1 MLQLETVGNGDPH
14 YSATT
19 EYEYFGTD
27 ANPYEV
33 ITDPYGNTTTDFTDQ
48 VGNVLQESNH
58 YGSTVTMYNSYDEP
72 CWTAPPGVS
81 YPGAPNYQSATCG
94 TPPASGSGATLYN
107 YDSYGNLNAVTDPV
121 GDVTETQ
128 YDANS
133 NPCWQSM
140 PGAIQ
145 GSWPACSSPPADA
158 TRFSYST
165 GDLLMSEATPD
176 GSGGSY
182 TYDTTTNTYN
192 GYGEI
197 ATTVSPDG
205 NAPGGNPA
213 NYITTYYYDS
223 AGRFYKVVA
232 PMNRTTTSTL
242 DADGNVTS
250 VTDPAN
256 QITSAAYDSD
266 ERLCWEAQSVSP
278 ASCGSPPST
287 SIRYTYNADTSDP
300 ITVTDQNGNVT
311 TYSYLNPEAQDS
323 PTTVADAMGN
333 ITSNVYDLNGNDCR
347 SGTASTSLYGGTD
360 PVCQWQS
367 GYTYQTFDQLGNV
380 LTSTDQN
387 GNTTTYTRSDDA
399 YPSDVTTVTPPSG
412 GSAQPTNDFYDSAG
426 RIALVEEGNGNWVS
440 YAYNAAGEKC
450 WQAPDLTFYP
460 TCSTTVPVGGS
471 SSATTTPMSRW
482 SCPM

>member
-1 MLQLETVGNGDPH
+1 
-14 YSATT
+14 
-19 EYEYFGTD
+19 
-27 ANPYEV
+27 
-33 ITDPYGNTTTDFTDQ
+33 
-48 VGNVLQESNH
+48 
-58 YGSTVTMYNSYDEP
+58 
-72 CWTAPPGVS
+72 
-81 YPGAPNYQSATCG
+81 
-94 TPPASGSGATLYN
+94 
-107 YDSYGNLNAVTDPV
+107 
-121 GDVTETQ
+121 
-128 YDANS
+128 
-133 NPCWQSM
+133 
-140 PGAIQ
+140 
-145 GSWPACSSPPADA
+145 
-158 TRFSYST
+158 
-165 GDLLMSEATPD
+165 
-176 GSGGSY
+176 
-182 TYDTTTNTYN
+182 
-192 GYGEI
+192 
-197 ATTVSPDG
+197 
-205 NAPGGNPA
+205 
-213 NYITTYYYDS
+213 
-223 AGRFYKVVA
+223 
-232 PMNRTTTSTL
+232 MNRTTTSTL